1 MARKKGQ
8 LDWRTR
14 LKIQGGFLLAA
25 LILGLVDLVYY
36 RLGRFFARK
45 SKPRTFG
52 RWQLREE

>member
-25 LILGLVDLVYY
+25 FVLGLVDLIYY

-45 SKPRTFG
+45 NKPRVSG
-52 RWQLREE
+52 RWHFKEG